1 MVIWMNKEDL
11 RIIKTRNALREALVT
26 LMKDKQFEEI
36 KISDICDT
44 ALVNRSTFYAHYEDK
59 YELLVDIIDS
69 LKINLLDDLDKN
81 KKILN
86 TKEYYIEL
94 IKLLLNHI
102 NDKKDIYTKVLI
114 NNHNS
119 ILMDILEDA
128 VMKDTTKKIRK
139 KQIKTG
145 DIPANIFI
153 KYYLGGVANVCI
165 EWLNNQNTYTEN
177 EIISY
182 LEKLIPNN
190 IGE

>member
-1 MVIWMNKEDL
+1 MNKEDL
-11 RIIKTRNALREALVT
+11 RIVKTRNALKDAIVT

-36 KISDICDT
+36 KISDICNT

-59 YELLVDIIDS
+59 YELLVDIINS

-94 IKLLLNHI
+94 IKLILNHI

-128 VMKDTTKKIRK
+128 VMKDINKRIKK

-177 EIISY
+177 DIISY

>member
-1 MVIWMNKEDL
+1 MNKEDL
-11 RIIKTRNALREALVT
+11 RIIKTKNSLRDALIV

-36 KISDICDT
+36 KISDICNT
-44 ALVNRSTFYAHYEDK
+44 ALINRSTFYAHYEDK

-69 LKINLLDDLDKN
+69 LKKNLLDDLNKN
-81 KKILN
+81 EKNFN

-94 IKLLLNHI
+94 IKLFLNHI

-119 ILMDILEDA
+119 ILMDIFEDT
-128 VMKDTTKKIRK
+128 VMKDVNKRIKK
-139 KQIKTG
+139 KQLKTG
-145 DIPANIFI
+145 DIPADIFI

-165 EWLNNQNTYTEN
+165 EWLNNQKIYTEN

>member
-1 MVIWMNKEDL
+1 MNKEDL

-94 IKLLLNHI
+94 IKLFLNHI

>member
-1 MVIWMNKEDL
+1 MNKEDL
-11 RIIKTRNALREALVT
+11 RIIKTRNTLRDALVT

-94 IKLLLNHI
+94 IKLFLNHI

-128 VMKDTTKKIRK
+128 VMKDTTKKIKK

>member
-1 MVIWMNKEDL
+1 MNKEDL

-94 IKLLLNHI
+94 IKLILNHI

-128 VMKDTTKKIRK
+128 VMKDTNKRIKK

-177 EIISY
+177 DIISY

>member
-1 MVIWMNKEDL
+1 MMNKEDL
-11 RIIKTRNALREALVT
+11 RIIKTKNALKDALIV
-26 LMKDKQFEEI
+26 LMEDKQFEEI
-36 KISDICDT
+36 KISDICNI
-44 ALVNRSTFYAHYEDK
+44 ALINRSTFYAHYEDK
-59 YELLVDIIDS
+59 YDLLVDIIDS
-69 LKINLLDDLDKN
+69 LKINLLDVLNKN
-81 KKILN
+81 KKIVN

-119 ILMDILEDA
+119 ILMDILEDI
-128 VMKDTTKKIRK
+128 VTKDTNKRIKK

-165 EWLNNQNTYTEN
+165 EWLNNQNSYTKN
-177 EIISY
+177 EIIEY
-182 LEKLIPNN
+182 LEKLIPDN

>member
-1 MVIWMNKEDL
+1 MNKEDL
-11 RIIKTRNALREALVT
+11 RIVKTQNALRDALVT

-36 KISDICDT
+36 KISDICNT

-59 YELLVDIIDS
+59 YELLVDIINS

-94 IKLLLNHI
+94 IKLFLNHI
-102 NDKKDIYTKVLI
+102 NDKKDIYTKILI

-128 VMKDTTKKIRK
+128 VMKDINKRIKK

-177 EIISY
+177 DIISY

>member
-1 MVIWMNKEDL
+1 MNKEDL
-11 RIIKTRNALREALVT
+11 RIIKTKNALRDALIL
-26 LMKDKQFEEI
+26 LMKDKKFEEI
-36 KISDICDT
+36 KISDICSI

-69 LKINLLDDLDKN
+69 LKESLLNDLNKN
-81 KKILN
+81 KRILN

-94 IKLLLNHI
+94 IRLFLNHI
-102 NDKKDIYTKVLI
+102 NEKKDIYTKVLI
-114 NNHNS
+114 NNYNS
-119 ILMDILEDA
+119 ILIDIFEDA

-165 EWLNNQNTYTEN
+165 EWLNNQNTYTES

-182 LEKLIPNN
+182 LEKLIPND

>member
-1 MVIWMNKEDL
+1 MNKEDL
-11 RIIKTRNALREALVT
+11 RIIKTRNALRDALVT

-94 IKLLLNHI
+94 IKLFLNHI

-128 VMKDTTKKIRK
+128 VMKDTTKKIKK

>member
-1 MVIWMNKEDL
+1 MNKEDL

-94 IKLLLNHI
+94 IKLFLNHI

-128 VMKDTTKKIRK
+128 VMKDTTKRIRK